1 MPFKKGHSIGRP
13 KGKSNRSTTII
24 REAFLAVF
32 EERGGKKGL
41 LSWSNDNP
49 DEFYKL
55 VGKMVPKEM
64 EVSGVDGGPIET
76 VLRVKLV
83 APNSNDKA
91 D

>member
-13 KGKSNRSTTII
+13 KGKSNRSTAII

-41 LSWSNDNP
+41 LAWSNDNP

-64 EVSGVDGGPIET
+64 ELSGPDGGPIQTSIE
-76 VLRVKLV
+76 VKFIGSKE
-83 APNSNDKA
+83 NTEG
-91 D
+91 